1 MYTLYYDRFK
11 QAVLFSILMLVP
23 AGVGAEV
30 MDRYRIGPHG
40 TGHAQYPAWFKQ
52 SLLDLPGDLAD
63 ARKAG
68 KRGILIFFSQE
79 NCFHCQAFI
88 ETTLHDQT
96 IVKRLREHYDVIGLD
111 IFSDNEVTAIDG
123 RQTTVK
129 NFAEQAR
136 ARFTPTLLFIGVEN
150 RVLLKI
156 VGFYPPEK
164 FAQVLDY
171 LDGDHYQRMTLHAF
185 LQTTNRSKRP
195 AAGSFVYDPGLFETP
210 PLALNKASPPD
221 RHLLV
226 VFENPDCNPCAR
238 FHQRI
243 LSDPSVR
250 ELLGRFRAVQLNA
263 ADHTRKIITPEGRR
277 MTSVEW
283 ADELQINYEV
293 AVIFFDTAGKEV
305 HRIDSEFGRD
315 RFLGSLQY
323 VAERA
328 YLRHEQF
335 LQWRKAQAIRNRH
348 RDEVRD

>member
-1 MYTLYYDRFK
+1 MYTSRDECFK
-11 QAVLFSILMLVP
+11 PAVLFGLLMLAS
-23 AGVGAEV
+23 AGLNAEA
-30 MDRYRIGPHG
+30 MDQYRIGPHG
-40 TGHAQYPAWFKQ
+40 SGHAQHPAWFKQ

-96 IVKRLREHYDVIGLD
+96 IVKRLRKRYDVIGLD

-129 NFAEQAR
+129 NFAEHAK
-136 ARFTPTLLFIGVEN
+136 ARFTPTLLFIGVES

-185 LQTTNRSKRP
+185 LQNTNRRKRP
-195 AAGSFVYDPGLFETP
+195 VEGSFVYDPGLFETP
-210 PLALNKASPPD
+210 PLALNTPTQPN
-221 RHLLV
+221 RQLLV
-226 VFENPDCNPCAR
+226 VFENPDW
-238 FHQRI
+238 FHQRV

-277 MTSVEW
+277 MTPAAW

-293 AVIFFDTAGKEV
+293 AVIFFDNRGKEV

-323 VAERA
+323 VTEQA

-335 LQWRKAQAIRNRH
+335 LQWRKAQAIRGDNR
-348 RDEVRD
+348 